1 MRRFLVLLAVFLAFA
16 GVVTVSA
23 KTMQERRAERL
34 ARRLSQSSSL
44 HQAASSINSSNAP
57 IPKSEVLSPKS
68 FPTTPI
74 IERKDIHFSIPLLVY
89 HHLRPA
95 QPYPKTTWSWKM
107 SVSPAVFGQQMQWL
121 EDHGYTPVDLDTYVK
136 IARGETL
143 GPVKPVAIT
152 FDDSHRTQYD
162 VAFPILKERGF
173 TAVFYLITKTLDAG
187 ESLTRAQ
194 VKEMGDAGMDIQSH
208 TVNHLQLTRLG
219 QAELDWELAESRR
232 VLEELT
238 GKPVRHIAYPATMQN
253 ALVRERAAEAG
264 YVTGTLMDPR
274 RATEKD
280 EFLRIPRIMMTDE
293 TELGRVLP

>member
-1 MRRFLVLLAVFLAFA
+1 MRRSLVLLAVFLAFA

-34 ARRLSQSSSL
+34 ARRLSHTAAPSRSSASSVSSVSSSL
-44 HQAASSINSSNAP
+44 APFIN
-57 IPKSEVLSPKS
+57 KQ
-68 FPTTPI
+68 
-74 IERKDIHFSIPLLVY
+74 DISFSIPLLVY

-107 SVSPAVFGQQMQWL
+107 SVSPAVFARQMQWL
-121 EDHGYTPVDLDTYVK
+121 EDHEYTPVDLDTFVS
-136 IARGETL
+136 IARGEIL
-143 GPVKPVAIT
+143 GPVKPVVIT
-152 FDDSHRTQYD
+152 FDDSHRSQYGLAYP
-162 VAFPILKERGF
+162 VLKEHGF

-187 ESLTRAQ
+187 ANLTRAQ
-194 VKEMGDAGMDIQSH
+194 VKEMSEAGMDIQSH

-219 QAELDWELAESRR
+219 QTELDWELAESRKILR
-232 VLEELT
+232 ELT

-253 ALVRERAAEAG
+253 ALVRERTAAAG

-280 EFLRIPRIMMTDE
+280 DFLRVPRIMITDE
-293 TELGRVLP
+293 TDLARVLP